1 MTDAATDP
9 VMVRIPFVHNVS
21 VMCTVIRPLLLLAVI
36 ACVGL
41 SGCARQAHHPPAPPA
56 DVPSAPGPKAL
67 NGTYTLFADGTRQT
81 VNGEPRTGGLPSTTT
96 WRITPCGTACADVT
110 SSLGWTVKLHL
121 VQNTWTATRSLD
133 VDCGHG
139 ASTITYSINADTL
152 AGTLTNYIPCGST
165 PSTVVVPAKLTKN

>member
-1 MTDAATDP
+1 
-9 VMVRIPFVHNVS
+9 
-21 VMCTVIRPLLLLAVI
+21 MCIVAVV
-36 ACVGL
+36 AFSLL
-41 SGCARQAHHPPAPPA
+41 SGCARHTHPAPAPPA

-67 NGTYTLFADGTRQT
+67 DGTYTLFADGARQT
-81 VNGEPRTGGLPSTTT
+81 VNGEPRAGGLPSTTT
-96 WRITPCGTACADVT
+96 WRATPCGTACSDVT

-121 VQNTWTATRSLD
+121 AQNTWTATRSLD

-165 PSTVVVPAKLTKN
+165 TSLVVVPAKLTKN